1 MASLAALGP
10 GSSVTWLNLNH
21 QVKYKVL
28 IICQVSVMGDRKISM
43 TWILLSRNLLSRR
56 GEKTYSQTTKTEC
69 DYTIKGGKS
78 KFFASPGLWL
88 KMGSWPISHA
98 SGPLSEVREG

>member
-1 MASLAALGP
+1 
-10 GSSVTWLNLNH
+10 
-21 QVKYKVL
+21 
-28 IICQVSVMGDRKISM
+28 M

-56 GEKTYSQTTKTEC
+56 GEKTYIQTTKTEC

-78 KFFASPGLWL
+78 KFSASPGLWL
-88 KMGSWPISHA
+88 QMGSWPISHA